1 MAYKE
6 DMKFQKHLS
15 LWDWRGSVVS
25 AHYESRRLM
34 GPNSSWIFTCT
45 KKNLRY
51 ITPSRSIPV
60 IDTQKL
66 CAGKNS
72 IITLYLKSKPQRF
85 DTLFFLFT
93 IRYYKWNNMPIKLTS
108 DLVLL
113 LLLVERGIKSYWPLI
128 STLLKNAQSYKHWKF
143 QANYCACLNKKMS
156 LSNFYLFMF
165 LARLKTHLEGFIH
178 LFSFYR
184 RIKKKTT
191 SVRVE
196 LTILRLTV
204 ARLNQL
210 GHEVIIWF
218 LNFRKIKQYT
228 ATRI

>member
-1 MAYKE
+1 MTYKE
-6 DMKFQKHLS
+6 DMKFQIHLS
-15 LWDWRGSVVS
+15 LWDWQSSGVS
-25 AHYESRRLM
+25 ARNRFRRSM
-34 GPNSSWIFTCT
+34 APN
-45 KKNLRY
+45 
-51 ITPSRSIPV
+51 
-60 IDTQKL
+60 
-66 CAGKNS
+66 
-72 IITLYLKSKPQRF
+72 
-85 DTLFFLFT
+85 
-93 IRYYKWNNMPIKLTS
+93 
-108 DLVLL
+108 
-113 LLLVERGIKSYWPLI
+113 LI
-128 STLLKNAQSYKHWKF
+128 STLLKNAQSYKHRKF
-143 QANYCACLNKKMS
+143 QANYCAWLNKKIS

-218 LNFRKIKQYT
+218 LNFRKIEQDT
-228 ATRI
+228 DTII

>member
-1 MAYKE
+1 MTYKE
-6 DMKFQKHLS
+6 DMKFQIHLS
-15 LWDWRGSVVS
+15 LWDWQSSGVS
-25 AHYESRRLM
+25 ARNRFRRSM
-34 GPNSSWIFTCT
+34 APN
-45 KKNLRY
+45 
-51 ITPSRSIPV
+51 
-60 IDTQKL
+60 
-66 CAGKNS
+66 
-72 IITLYLKSKPQRF
+72 
-85 DTLFFLFT
+85 
-93 IRYYKWNNMPIKLTS
+93 
-108 DLVLL
+108 
-113 LLLVERGIKSYWPLI
+113 LI
-128 STLLKNAQSYKHWKF
+128 STLLKNAQSYKHRKF
-143 QANYCACLNKKMS
+143 QANYCAWLNKKIS

-218 LNFRKIKQYT
+218 LNFRSQKWDRELLILLTPKIIANSSKHPGMT
-228 ATRI
+228 LKAPSIKR